1 MKRPKMNRAATLA
14 LIAAFALAACGGDK
28 SDAAADSAATP
39 AAAEAPAAA
48 DAATLA
54 AAEAA
59 AKASADPNAAAA
71 AAAAEAAS
79 ADPAAAP
86 APPAAADGAI
96 PGLKLGTDYEIIKG
110 GQPFEPLN
118 GKIEVVEVFNF
129 VCPACAAFQPMVSDW
144 KKTLP
149 PDVRFTYVP
158 AAFGGNWD
166 QYVRSFYT
174 AQMMGIAEKA
184 HNATY
189 DAIHLENRL
198 KGERGKDSDEDLAA
212 FYAQFGVDAKQFAAN
227 MKSFAVSGKFNKAR
241 QYIVQQQANSTPTLI
256 VNGKYRVLGRSWEQR
271 LMIANALIAHERA
284 SAAAPTAP

>member
-1 MKRPKMNRAATLA
+1 MNRAAILA

-28 SDAAADSAATP
+28 PEAATDTAATP
-39 AAAEAPAAA
+39 AATEAPATD

-71 AAAAEAAS
+71 AAAAAAS

-86 APPAAADGAI
+86 ALPAAAADAI
-96 PGLKLGTDYEIIKG
+96 PGLKLGTDYEVIKG

-129 VCPACAAFQPMVSDW
+129 VCPACAGFQPMLSDW

-158 AAFGGNWD
+158 AAFGNNWD

-184 HNATY
+184 HERTY
-189 DAIHLENRL
+189 DAIHVEGRL
-198 KGERGKDSDEDLAA
+198 KGERGKDSDEDIAA

-227 MKSFAVSGKFNKAR
+227 MKSFAVTGKFNKAR
-241 QYIVQQQANSTPTLI
+241 QYIIQQQANSTPTLI
-256 VNGKYRVLGRSWEQR
+256 VNGKYRVLGRTWDDR
-271 LMIANALIAHERA
+271 LLIASRLIAHERA
-284 SAAAPTAP
+284 RAAAPAAP

>member
-1 MKRPKMNRAATLA
+1 MKRYLTLA

-28 SDAAADSAATP
+28 TEAAADSAATP
-39 AAAEAPAAA
+39 AADNTAAA

-71 AAAAEAAS
+71 ASAAATAS
-79 ADPAAAP
+79 ADPAAP
-86 APPAAADGAI
+86 AAPAAADGAI

-198 KGERGKDSDEDLAA
+198 KGERGKDSDEELAA

-227 MKSFAVSGKFNKAR
+227 MKSFAVTGKFNKAR

-284 SAAAPTAP
+284 SAAAPAAP

>member
-1 MKRPKMNRAATLA
+1 MNRPLMNRAAILA

-28 SDAAADSAATP
+28 SDAAADGAATP
-39 AAAEAPAAA
+39 AAAEAPAAD

-59 AKASADPNAAAA
+59 AAASADPNAAAA
-71 AAAAEAAS
+71 PAADAAS

-86 APPAAADGAI
+86 ALPAAADGAI
-96 PGLKLGTDYEIIKG
+96 PGLTLGTDYEIIKG

-129 VCPACAAFQPMVSDW
+129 VCPACAAFQPMISDW

-184 HNATY
+184 HDATY

-198 KGERGKDSDEDLAA
+198 KGERGKDSDEELAA

-227 MKSFAVSGKFNKAR
+227 MKSFAVTGKFNKAR

-271 LMIANALIAHERA
+271 LMIANVLIAHERA
-284 SAAAPTAP
+284 RAAAPAAA